1 MDNREKLQKKIRKI
15 WFKNVDELLTSIER
29 EDENFSKAGELIE
42 KLSIWEKEI
51 LSKVR
56 NYRLDFQL
64 QEIREKMEEVIQKT
78 LKINF

>member
-15 WFKNVDELLTSIER
+15 WFKNVDEFLTSIER
-29 EDENFSKAGELIE
+29 EDENSSKAEKLIE

-64 QEIREKMEEVIQKT
+64 QDIREKMEEVIQKT

>member
-29 EDENFSKAGELIE
+29 EDENFSKAEKLIE

-64 QEIREKMEEVIQKT
+64 QEIREKMEELIQKT

>member
-29 EDENFSKAGELIE
+29 EDENFSKAEKLIE

-51 LSKVR
+51 LSKAR

-64 QEIREKMEEVIQKT
+64 QEIREKMEELIQKT